1 MIGALFDLFASLERL
16 QLRLDRLQIK
26 SDRCSNSDGL

>member
-16 QLRLDRLQIK
+16 QLRLDRLKIK
-26 SDRCSNSDGL
+26 LERCSNSDDL